1 MLLQMF
7 RNRKNIKGN
16 SQTVSFGY
24 APQICY
30 SSLKWISQSVVL
42 LALVLLTGCKNKE
55 KEFVIGISQ
64 CSEDI
69 WREKQNAEMRMAA
82 YFRDDVELRFAA
94 AFDSDARQVQQI
106 DSLVATGIDLLIVA
120 PNQMATISP
129 AIDRAYDRGLPV
141 IVFERKTNSQK
152 YSAFISADNYEMG
165 RTMGEHIAQQL
176 GGKGHVI
183 EVMGLRG
190 SSPAIDRHKGFTDAL
205 SSFPDIHLVA
215 TLQGDWTEESAYK
228 ATQQLL
234 KSLPEGTSLDADFVF
249 GQNDRMAIGA
259 RRALIEA
266 NEALE
271 GNQATAARLPLF
283 CGIDGLPGKD
293 GGIQLV
299 EDSILDATYIYP
311 THGDQ
316 LLQLALNILE
326 GKSYKKE
333 THLMSA
339 LVTRDNARV
348 LQMQNDEIVRRTNY
362 LDELHSKANNYLKQL
377 SYQRTI
383 MLLALAMVGLLLLVV
398 AIIYKYNRQ
407 KSRIA
412 AERRQMERAQ
422 LDFYTQ
428 AAHELRTPL
437 TLIEGPLTQLANT
450 TEIEKASG
458 KTSELFAIVRRNT
471 QKLSEL
477 IGKILD
483 VQTKDLTQTSA
494 TEFVDSATNIDV
506 DVDKDLDKGERAA
519 TATAN
524 EESEQPLLLIVD
536 DNVDIR
542 TYLNTILADRYRVIM
557 AEDGQQGL
565 EVAQREVPD
574 LIVSDVMMPVMNGLE
589 FCQQVKAN
597 LITSHIPV
605 ILLTARALSKHQ
617 VEGYQSGADAYITKP
632 FAPDLLT
639 ARIDNLLRSRQVLRD
654 LWQTTTS
661 VQEENQNEQIVTDPF
676 LENFR
681 SVIEKRLAD
690 SDLSVEDI
698 ASDMALSRVQLY
710 RKVKTLTG
718 ESPVEQL
725 RKARLV
731 RGRQLLA
738 TTAKSISE
746 VAYEVGFS
754 APSYFTKCFRDEFGI
769 SPSDL
774 KITGKDA

>member
-1 MLLQMF
+1 MLQH
-7 RNRKNIKGN
+7 RKKL
-16 SQTVSFGY
+16 
-24 APQICY
+24 
-30 SSLKWISQSVVL
+30 SLLI
-42 LALVLLTGCKNKE
+42 ALVLLVSCNSRE
-55 KEFVIGISQ
+55 KKFIIGISQ

-82 YFRDDVELRFAA
+82 YFHDNVELRFAA
-94 AFDSDARQVQQI
+94 AYDSDERQIQQI

-120 PNQMATISP
+120 PNQVATISP

-176 GGKGHVI
+176 AGHGRVL

-190 SSPAIDRHKGFTDAL
+190 SSPAIDRHKGFSDAL
-205 SSFPDIHLVA
+205 ASYPGIQLVA
-215 TLQGDWTEESAYK
+215 TLQGDWTEESGYEAVK
-228 ATQQLL
+228 RF
-234 KSLPEGTSLDADFVF
+234 LPTSAGTIDFVF
-249 GQNDRMAIGA
+249 GQNDRMAMGA
-259 RRALIEA
+259 RRAIQEA
-266 NEALE
+266 NV
-271 GNQATAARLPLF
+271 TLPRF

-299 EDSILDATYIYP
+299 QDSILDATYIYP

-316 LLQLALNILE
+316 LLQLAIDILE
-326 GKSYKKE
+326 NRPYEKE

-339 LVTRDNARV
+339 LVTSENARV
-348 LQMQNDEIVRRTNY
+348 LQMQSEEIVRQSAYVDQLHNKASNY
-362 LDELHSKANNYLKQL
+362 LQQL
-377 SYQRTI
+377 NYQRTI
-383 MLLALAMVGLLLLVV
+383 ALLALTMVGLLLLV
-398 AIIYKYNRQ
+398 AIIIYMYTRQ

-412 AERRQMERAQ
+412 NERRQMERAQ

-437 TLIEGPLTQLANT
+437 TLIEGPLTQLAET
-450 TEIEKASG
+450 SDMQQASG
-458 KTSELFAIVRRNT
+458 KTTELFAIVRRNT
-471 QKLSEL
+471 QQLTAL
-477 IGKILD
+477 VGKILD
-483 VQTKDLTQTSA
+483 AQVKDSTQISETSEVSLPAESPELSDNNA
-494 TEFVDSATNIDV
+494 TPIESDEE
-506 DVDKDLDKGERAA
+506 KD
-519 TATAN
+519 N
-524 EESEQPLLLIVD
+524 LLLIVD
-536 DNVDIR
+536 DNPDIR
-542 TYLNTILADRYRVIM
+542 TYLGSILADRYRVIV

-565 EVAQREVPD
+565 EVARCEVPD

-589 FCQQVKAN
+589 FCQQVKAD

-632 FAPDLLT
+632 FAPEVLT
-639 ARIDNLLRSRQVLRD
+639 ARIDNLLRSRKVLKD
-654 LWQTTTS
+654 LWQTTATTQ
-661 VQEENQNEQIVTDPF
+661 QENAEKEDPF
-676 LENFR
+676 LARFR
-681 SVIEKRLAD
+681 SVIQERMAN

-725 RKARLV
+725 RRARLV
-731 RGRQLLA
+731 RGRELLA
-738 TTAKSISE
+738 TTDRTISE
-746 VAYEVGFS
+746 VAYDVGFS

-769 SPSDL
+769 SPSDV
-774 KITGKDA
+774 KGK